1 MALAKAMIWPRLSH
15 MLLFRSAA
23 APRRRCLVANRATL
37 PQKWPPPPLPN
48 VADSFEPDAPPPQQ
62 DDADKLRQGVAEG
75 WSEGAV
81 LSGERM
87 PTVTDLVD
95 PAPHSSSSFK
105 TSNLSKSDQL
115 LTTHRLPLTGKRDPL
130 HTS

>member
-1 MALAKAMIWPRLSH
+1 MAA
-15 MLLFRSAA
+15 
-23 APRRRCLVANRATL
+23 
-37 PQKWPPPPLPN
+37 PPPLN
-48 VADSFEPDAPPPQQ
+48 VADSCEPDAPPPQQ

-95 PAPHSSSSFK
+95 PGSFFPSILLSSLELSG
-105 TSNLSKSDQL
+105 SNVYE
-115 LTTHRLPLTGKRDPL
+115 P
-130 HTS
+130 